1 MEFIEQECQK
11 SCSMNRED
19 SDKYFLRVVIGILNG
34 VCYNDNNDGCR
45 LGKESSM
52 TGFVRNEIELDRDV
66 EKDLLDWKNKRHHT
80 VLQVEGPRQ
89 VGKTH
94 EIKKFAYSHYKQ
106 VVYVNLVRDEYG
118 FEDLMLTEHFMQ
130 EYCRN
135 AGIGEYVDGES
146 TVLVID
152 EIQERANVYNAIREL
167 REQLGCDIIVSGSYL
182 ARTVDSRDFFL
193 PAGIAYLRMYPLS
206 FKEFCRAQNIEE
218 VLETISLNS
227 ESKDE
232 DYQKLEE
239 AYQVYRKI
247 GGYPQVVTT
256 FIKSRQV
263 DDCMVVLEDLIRT
276 FTAESSRFFTNST
289 ALSIFEEAYK
299 AVLVQIAEEKKGTGK
314 VFLDFVTNFVKDTVK
329 EPVSRNE
336 VRTAASWLLYSG
348 IIGYCDLYNNGDVTD
363 VVSNRRAYFA
373 DTGIANYISNM
384 VTIPRD
390 AIEGMLTETFAY
402 TELSRLYQ
410 TTPGKKRVR
419 GDKPC
424 FSICGDYEL
433 DFVVVD
439 KDDIRY
445 GLEVKS
451 GNNRARSLEY
461 YKDKGMVDK
470 GFRCAVSHGG
480 QGLRFATIPIY
491 TIGCRFPYEN
501 V

>member
-1 MEFIEQECQK
+1 MI
-11 SCSMNRED
+11 
-19 SDKYFLRVVIGILNG
+19 
-34 VCYNDNNDGCR
+34 
-45 LGKESSM
+45 
-52 TGFVRNEIELDRDV
+52 GFVQSKIELERDV
-66 EKDLLDWKNKRHHT
+66 QNELLNWKNKRHHT
-80 VLQVEGPRQ
+80 VLQIEGPWH

-94 EIKKFAYSHYKQ
+94 EVKKFVYSHYKQ

-118 FEDLMLTEHFMQ
+118 FEDLMLTDHFMR

-135 AGIGEYVDGES
+135 AGIGEYVDDES

-152 EIQERANVYNAIREL
+152 EIQERANVYNAIRDL

-182 ARTVDSRDFFL
+182 ARTVNSRDFFL
-193 PAGIAYLRMYPLS
+193 PAGIAYLQMYPLS
-206 FKEFCRAQNIEE
+206 FKEFCRALNIEDI
-218 VLETISLNS
+218 LETISLKS

-247 GGYPQVVTT
+247 GGYPLVVTT
-256 FIKSRQV
+256 FIESRQI

-289 ALSIFEEAYK
+289 ALSIFQEAYK

-314 VFLDFVTNFVKDTVK
+314 TFLEFVTNFVKDTVK

-373 DTGIANYISNM
+373 DPGIANYISSM
-384 VTIPRD
+384 VTVPKD
-390 AIEGMLTETFAY
+390 ATEGMLTETFAY

-410 TTPGKKRVR
+410 AAPGKKRVR

-424 FSICGDYEL
+424 FSTCGDYEL

-439 KDDIRY
+439 KDDVRY

-451 GNNRARSLEY
+451 GNNRAQSLEY
-461 YKDKGMVDK
+461 YRDKSMVDK
-470 GFRCAVSHGG
+470 GFRCALSHGG
-480 QGLRFATIPIY
+480 QGSRFATIPIY
-491 TIGCRFPYEN
+491 TIGCRFPYET